1 MATPM
6 GSVPRVTGE
15 LTAGGLLVRSITEAV
30 LSPRLVTT
38 ALPNRE
44 MTATPCGLLPTATG
58 LLAVTVPL
66 VKSISETF
74 LQPGLVTKARL
85 RSASM
90 ATARGAGPVQPGLE
104 GLNCRSLGKAS
115 WVMCSGRIAAVPLTA
130 PSERM
135 ETLLLPS
142 FATTARLLPGS
153 MATAF
158 GPVPTSTVAMT
169 RLAGLVARGLTT
181 LALFVV
187 GFTLTPV
194 SVSGFTAVANAP
206 GRGFAQP
213 AGRGELGTVWGGAP
227 QNGHK

>member
-1 MATPM
+1 MM
-6 GSVPRVTGE
+6 VS
-15 LTAGGLLVRSITEAV
+15 VRSAVEA
-30 LSPRLVTT
+30 R
-38 ALPNRE
+38 A
-44 MTATPCGLLPTATG
+44 
-58 LLAVTVPL
+58 AV
-66 VKSISETF
+66 
-74 LQPGLVTKARL
+74 
-85 RSASM
+85 
-90 ATARGAGPVQPGLE
+90 GLE

-115 WVMCSGRIAAVPLTA
+115 CVMCSGRIAVAPLTA

-142 FATTARLLPGS
+142 FARTARLLPGS

-194 SVSGFTAVANAP
+194 SVSGFTAVANAHVC
-206 GRGFAQP
+206 GFAQP
-213 AGRGELGTVWGGAP
+213 AGRGKIGTVWWGAVKK
-227 QNGHK
+227 GKMFLVGAA

>member
-1 MATPM
+1 MM
-6 GSVPRVTGE
+6 VS
-15 LTAGGLLVRSITEAV
+15 VRSAVEASV
-30 LSPRLVTT
+30 
-38 ALPNRE
+38 
-44 MTATPCGLLPTATG
+44 
-58 LLAVTVPL
+58 AV
-66 VKSISETF
+66 
-74 LQPGLVTKARL
+74 
-85 RSASM
+85 
-90 ATARGAGPVQPGLE
+90 GLE

-115 WVMCSGRIAAVPLTA
+115 WVMCSGRIAAVPLTS

-194 SVSGFTAVANAP
+194 SVSGFTAGANAHVCV
-206 GRGFAQP
+206 FAQP
-213 AGRGELGTVWGGAP
+213 AGRGELVTVWSGAVKNVNKVLVGAASLAFP
-227 QNGHK
+227 